1 VPVSEATLSVALL
14 GPTNTGKTHR
24 AVERMLEHASGMIGL
39 PLRLLAREVYDR
51 VSARIGEDRVALV
64 TGEEKRVPRR
74 PDYWVCTTE
83 AMPIGR
89 DVDFLAIDEIQLA
102 AHEERGHVFTERLL
116 HARGRRESW
125 FLGSGAMRDMVERL
139 VPAARH
145 EQHPRLS
152 RLSYAG
158 ASKLSRLPPR
168 SAVVAFSIP
177 ELYRMAARLR
187 AFRGGA
193 AVVLGALSPRA
204 RNAQVAMFQAG
215 EVDYLVA
222 TDAIGMGL
230 NLDVTHVAFAS
241 LRKFD
246 GRGERRL
253 SETELGQIA
262 GRAGRYLRD
271 GTFGTVAPLELDAD
285 VAEQIEQHR
294 FEPVRRVRYRN
305 AELDY
310 SSPDALLQSLERPS
324 PASHLVPV
332 PSALDHVA
340 LRTLLAD
347 PVVAPLARRAPG
359 LELLWQVCQ
368 VPDFRKILFE
378 VHVALLRELFLRVA
392 ERPLDD
398 DDMAVRLA
406 ELDDESGDVDT
417 LLARTA
423 RLRTWAYVAHRGDW
437 VKHPETWRERIANLE
452 DRLSDALHR
461 TLVDSFV
468 ERKARTRPAARRA
481 NRGDAETHGLGAPQH
496 PFAVL
501 ETLRE
506 RLEPEPP
513 SEDDLEA
520 LADASHASFELDAR
534 GKISAAGVS
543 LAALTRGP
551 SLSLPEVRLH
561 ELSLPAGIRSRLQ
574 RRLLAFARD
583 SVGRLLEPFAPLRSS
598 EHAPLRAIAH
608 QLERGLGSALVSDLE
623 ASLEVLD
630 DEDEAKL
637 DTLGIVRGELCVF
650 VPSLLSRAA
659 INRRALL
666 VHVHRPEL
674 RLPSLERT
682 RYPARELP
690 SVVWLALG
698 YVTLADFALRVDL
711 VERAATA
718 LQRGEPD
725 VRALRPLGLPKRD
738 ARRIA
743 IALREKLAR
752 GAPPPETEA
761 S

>member
-1 VPVSEATLSVALL
+1 VPLSDATLSVALL

-24 AVERMLEHASGMIGL
+24 AVERMLEHATGMIGL

-51 VSARIGEDRVALV
+51 VSARLGEDRVALV

-89 DVDFLAIDEIQLA
+89 DVDFLAVDEIQLA
-102 AHEERGHVFTERLL
+102 THDERGHVFTERLL

-125 FLGSGAMRDMVERL
+125 FLGSGAMRPMVEKL

-152 RLSYAG
+152 RLTYAG

-177 ELYRMAARLR
+177 ELYRMAAQLR

-204 RNAQVAMFQAG
+204 RNAQVAMFQSG

-253 SETELGQIA
+253 TETELSQIA

-271 GTFGTVAPLELDAD
+271 GTFGTVAPLELDAE
-285 VAEQIEQHR
+285 VAQQIEQHR

-305 AELDY
+305 AEFDY
-310 SSPDALLQSLERPS
+310 SSPSALLESLERPS
-324 PASHLVPV
+324 PAPYLVPV
-332 PSALDHVA
+332 PSALDHAA
-340 LRTLLAD
+340 LRALLAD
-347 PVVAPLARRAPG
+347 ASVAALARRGPA
-359 LELLWQVCQ
+359 LELLFQVCQ

-378 VHVALLRELFLRVA
+378 VHVSLLRELFVRLV

-398 DDMAVRLA
+398 DDMAVRLD

-423 RLRTWAYVAHRGDW
+423 RLRTWAYVAHRSGW
-437 VKHPETWRERIANLE
+437 VEHPEPWRERIAHLE

-461 TLVDSFV
+461 TLVDTFV
-468 ERKARTRPAARRA
+468 ERKGKTRASARRGSA
-481 NRGDAETHGLGAPQH
+481 SARAELGVPEH
-496 PFAVL
+496 PFAAL
-501 ETLRE
+501 EQLRE
-506 RLEPEPP
+506 RPAPAPP
-513 SEDDLEA
+513 TEDALDA
-520 LADASHASFELDAR
+520 LADAPHASFELDAGGR
-534 GKISAAGVS
+534 VSAAGVP
-543 LAALTRGP
+543 LAVLTRGTAV
-551 SLSLPEVRLH
+551 SLPEVRLH
-561 ELSLPAGIRSRLQ
+561 ELPLPAGVRSRLQ

-583 SVGRLLEPFAPLRSS
+583 SVGRLLQPFAPLRSS
-598 EHAPLRAIAH
+598 ERAPLRAIAY
-608 QLERGLGSALVSDLE
+608 QLERGLGSALTRDLE
-623 ASLEVLD
+623 ASLELLD
-630 DEDEAKL
+630 AADVRELEA
-637 DTLGIVRGELCVF
+637 LGIARGVLCVF
-650 VPSLLSRAA
+650 VPALLSRRALA
-659 INRRALL
+659 RRALF
-666 VHVHRPEL
+666 VRVHRPEL
-674 RLPSLERT
+674 RLPSLDRP
-682 RYPARELP
+682 RYPARDLP
-690 SVVWLALG
+690 APTWLAVG
-698 YVTLADFALRVDL
+698 YVVIDDLAVRVDL
-711 VERAATA
+711 AERAASA
-718 LQRGEPD
+718 LAGGQPD
-725 VRALRPLGLPKRD
+725 ISALRPLGLPKRD
-738 ARRIA
+738 VPRMAA
-743 IALREKLAR
+743 ALRRQVQGRAGR
-752 GAPPPETEA
+752 AN
-761 S
+761 

>member
-1 VPVSEATLSVALL
+1 VPLSDATLSVALL

-24 AVERMLEHASGMIGL
+24 AVERMLEHATGMIGL

-51 VSARIGEDRVALV
+51 VSARLGEDRVALV

-83 AMPIGR
+83 AMPIGH
-89 DVDFLAIDEIQLA
+89 DVDFVAVDEIQLA
-102 AHEERGHVFTERLL
+102 THDERGHVFTERLL

-125 FLGSGAMRDMVERL
+125 FLGSGAMRPMLEHL

-177 ELYRMAARLR
+177 ELYRMAAQLR

-230 NLDVTHVAFAS
+230 NLDVSHVAFAS

-253 SETELGQIA
+253 SETELSQIA

-285 VAEQIEQHR
+285 VAQQIEQHR

-310 SSPDALLQSLERPS
+310 ASPAALLESLERPS
-324 PASHLVPV
+324 PAPYLAPV
-332 PSALDHVA
+332 PAALDHAA
-340 LRTLLAD
+340 LRALLAD
-347 PVVAPLARRAPG
+347 ASVAPLARRGSA

-378 VHVALLRELFLRVA
+378 VHVELLRELFVRLA

-398 DDMAVRLA
+398 EDMALRLA

-423 RLRTWAYVAHRGDW
+423 RLRTWAYVAHRSDW
-437 VKHPETWRERIANLE
+437 VEHPGPWRERIANLE

-461 TLVDSFV
+461 TLVDTFV
-468 ERKARTRPAARRA
+468 ERKARTRPVRR
-481 NRGDAETHGLGAPQH
+481 RPHRPEPAEGGLGLPEH
-496 PFAVL
+496 PFAAL
-501 ETLRE
+501 EDLRE
-506 RLEPEPP
+506 RLAPEPP
-513 SEDDLEA
+513 SESELEA
-520 LADASHASFELDAR
+520 LADAPHSTFELDER
-534 GKISAAGVS
+534 GKISAAGVP
-543 LAALTRGP
+543 LAVLGRGSSP
-551 SLSLPEVRLH
+551 TLPEVRLL
-561 ELSLPAGIRSRLQ
+561 ELALPAGVRSRLQ

-583 SVGRLLEPFAPLRSS
+583 SVGRLLDACAPLRSS
-598 EHAPLRAIAH
+598 ERAPLRAIAH
-608 QLERGLGSALVSDLE
+608 QLERGLGSALTSELE
-623 ASLEVLD
+623 SSLELLD
-630 DEDEAKL
+630 GEDLKELAARGV
-637 DTLGIVRGELCVF
+637 TLGRLAVF
-650 VPSLLSRAA
+650 VPALLSRRALA
-659 INRRALL
+659 RRALL
-666 VHVHRPEL
+666 VRVHRPEL
-674 RLPSLERT
+674 ELPSLDRP
-682 RYPARELP
+682 RYPGGRLP
-690 SVVWLALG
+690 ASVWLALG
-698 YVTLADFALRVDL
+698 YVVLDDLAVRLDL
-711 VERAATA
+711 AERAASA
-718 LQRGEPD
+718 LWGGQPELQ
-725 VRALRPLGLPKRD
+725 ALRPLGLPKRD
-738 ARRIA
+738 ARRVA
-743 IALREKLAR
+743 TALRAKLPR
-752 GAPPPETEA
+752 PVPPSETG
-761 S
+761 

>member
-1 VPVSEATLSVALL
+1 VSLSDATLSVAVL

-24 AVERMLEHASGMIGL
+24 AVERMLEHTSGMIGL

-89 DVDFLAIDEIQLA
+89 DVDFLAVDEIQLA
-102 AHEERGHVFTERLL
+102 THEARGHVFTERLL

-125 FLGSGAMRDMVERL
+125 FLGSATMREMVERL

-158 ASKLSRLPPR
+158 PSKLSRLPAR
-168 SAVVAFSIP
+168 SAIVAFSIP
-177 ELYRMAARLR
+177 ELYKMAGQLR

-253 SETELGQIA
+253 NETELAQIA
-262 GRAGRYLRD
+262 GRAGRYLKN
-271 GTFGTVAPLELDAD
+271 GTFGTVAPLELDTE
-285 VAEQIEQHR
+285 VAQQIEQHR
-294 FEPVRRVRYRN
+294 FELVRRVRYRN

-310 SSPDALLQSLERPS
+310 SSPHALLESLERPA
-324 PASHLVPV
+324 PALHFVPA
-332 PSALDHVA
+332 PAALDHAA
-340 LRTLLAD
+340 LRVLLAD
-347 PVVAPLARRAPG
+347 PDIAVRARRGPA

-378 VHVALLRELFLRVA
+378 VHVELLRDLFVRLVD
-392 ERPLDD
+392 RPLDD
-398 DDMAVRLA
+398 VDMAERVN

-423 RLRTWAYVAHRGDW
+423 RLRTWAYVAHRSDW
-437 VKHPETWRERIANLE
+437 VKDPEPWRERIANLE

-461 TLVDSFV
+461 TLVATFV
-468 ERKARTRPAARRA
+468 ERKARTAGRRRHPEPDTGRLGVPA
-481 NRGDAETHGLGAPQH
+481 H
-496 PFAVL
+496 PFAAL
-501 ETLRE
+501 ENVRE
-506 RLEPEPP
+506 RLTPEPP
-513 SEDDLEA
+513 SEADLEA
-520 LADASHASFELDAR
+520 LADAPHASFELDAQ
-534 GKISAAGVS
+534 GTIVAAGVS
-543 LAALTRGP
+543 LAVLGRGSSLT
-551 SLSLPEVRLH
+551 LPEVRLR
-561 ELSLPAGIRSRLQ
+561 EVSLPAGARSRLQ

-583 SVGRLLEPFAPLRSS
+583 SVGRLLESFAPLRGS
-598 EHAPLRAIAH
+598 ERAPLRAIAH
-608 QLERGLGSALVSDLE
+608 QLERGLGSALTSELE
-623 ASLEVLD
+623 ASLDVLD
-630 DEDEAKL
+630 ENDETALDE
-637 DTLGIVRGELCVF
+637 LGVRRGLLSVF
-650 VPSLLSRAA
+650 VPSLLSR
-659 INRRALL
+659 RALARRL
-666 VHVHRPEL
+666 LFVRAHRPEL
-674 RLPSLERT
+674 RLPPPGHP
-682 RYPARELP
+682 RYPAQELP
-690 SVVWLALG
+690 EHVWLALG
-698 YVTLADFALRVDL
+698 YVVLGDLAVRIDL
-711 VERAATA
+711 AERAASA
-718 LQRGEPD
+718 LFEGRPERQ
-725 VRALRPLGLPKRD
+725 ALRPLGLPKPS
-738 ARRIA
+738 ARRVA
-743 IALREKLAR
+743 AALREKLAPALR
-752 GAPPPETEA
+752 RRTPPTRTA
-761 S
+761 